1 MKMSGSGPKKKMV
14 IVPFK
19 KKPELPD
26 NFEKITW
33 EKLEAAIHAVNT
45 KVATTIS
52 KEDLYRAVEDLCLHK
67 MAAQTYEKL
76 RVECDA
82 HITSRIDNLVIIGS
96 SSSGSSDSSS
106 LDHTSFLESVDAMWQ
121 DHCEHMIT
129 IRNIFLCL
137 DRSYALQTAK
147 VLSIWDLGLAILRE
161 KLESRNDIEEKL
173 IIGLLSLVEME
184 RKGRVVDRSM
194 MRRLL
199 RMLYSA
205 GLYTEKFQYPF
216 LKDTERFFIEEGNQS
231 IELMDAAAFMSQVER
246 RLVQANDMVMQYLD
260 VSTRLPLLTTIEK
273 HLLAPHVDVLLNK
286 GLGPLLDDYRIS
298 ELKRM
303 YFLFDRVHAL
313 PSLCSAWIARMIR
326 VGEALVKDESRDKTM
341 VEELLT
347 LQLRADEIL
356 KSSFNSDETFRIEYR
371 KALDRIVNAR
381 QGKPAELI
389 ARFVDRKMRGE
400 KGQTHEDI
408 EAILCRIMNIFC
420 FLNSKDVFE
429 AFYKK
434 LLSKRLLLD
443 RSASQDLERS
453 MLMKLKAECGSNY
466 TAKLEGMFSDIEK
479 SKAVMSEFIAADRE
493 ARMSSSVGSGASGG
507 ISASPGSLGSGL
519 GTGGLEGDFTL
530 ITMGIWPQVPN
541 VQLALPPELAVL
553 QARYEALYYSKYK
566 GRRLTW
572 AYALDR
578 CNVSAVFPKG
588 KKVLEISLFQT
599 LVLLEFNKVAYANAN
614 GSDTTDSSSVVSS
627 SIGSSGQVI
636 KFTDLKTMGLED
648 GELRRTLQS
657 LACGPIGTR
666 VLVKEPK
673 GKDVNDSDVFRINH
687 DFSNQR
693 NRIKIPTIQPQRE
706 VQKEAK
712 KTHEEVFRDRQYQI
726 DAVIVRTMKA
736 RKQLSHNALI
746 PEILAQLKF
755 PATTADIKKRI
766 ETLIERDYMERSDTD
781 STVYV
786 YIA

>member
-1 MKMSGSGPKKKMV
+1 MKPSNKKKMV

-45 KVATTIS
+45 KVATTVS

-76 RVECDA
+76 RVECDV
-82 HITSRIDNLVIIGS
+82 HITSRIDNLVVIGS
-96 SSSGSSDSSS
+96 SALSDSNS
-106 LDHTSFLESVDAMWQ
+106 LDHTAFLESVDAMWQ

-129 IRNIFLCL
+129 IRNIFLYL

-147 VLSIWDLGLAILRE
+147 VLSIWDLGLVILRE
-161 KLESRNDIEEKL
+161 KFEARDDLEEKL
-173 IIGLLSLVEME
+173 IIGLLGLVEME

-231 IELMDAAAFMSQVER
+231 IEVMDAAAFMSQVER

-273 HLLAPHVDVLLNK
+273 YLLAPHVDVLLDK

-303 YFLFDRVHAL
+303 YYLFDRVQAL
-313 PSLCSAWIARMIR
+313 PSLCSAWVTRMIR

-347 LQLRADEIL
+347 LQLHADEIL

-408 EAILCRIMNIFC
+408 EAILCRIINIFC

-453 MLMKLKAECGSNY
+453 MIMKLKAECGSNY

-493 ARMSSSVGSGASGG
+493 VRLSSSGGGSTT
-507 ISASPGSLGSGL
+507 PGTLGSGL

-541 VQLALPPELAVL
+541 VQLALPSELAAL
-553 QARYEALYYSKYK
+553 QSRYEALYYSKYK
-566 GRRLTW
+566 GRRLNW

-578 CNVSAVFPKG
+578 CNISAVFPKG
-588 KKVLEISLFQT
+588 KKVLEISLFQA
-599 LVLLEFNKVAYANAN
+599 LVLLEFNKVAYSNV
-614 GSDTTDSSSVVSS
+614 SDTTDSSSVVSS
-627 SIGSSGQVI
+627 SSSSNGNVI
-636 KFTDLKTMGLED
+636 KFTDLKAMGLED

-673 GKDVNDSDVFRINH
+673 GKDVNDDDVFRINH

-706 VQKEAK
+706 VQKEAE

-736 RKQLSHNALI
+736 RKQLSHNDLI

-766 ETLIERDYMERSDTD
+766 ETLIERDYMERSDND

>member
-1 MKMSGSGPKKKMV
+1 MKPSNKKKMV

-45 KVATTIS
+45 KVATTVS

-76 RVECDA
+76 RVECDV
-82 HITSRIDNLVIIGS
+82 HITSRIDNLVVIGS
-96 SSSGSSDSSS
+96 SALSDSNS
-106 LDHTSFLESVDAMWQ
+106 LDHTAFLESVDAMWQ

-129 IRNIFLCL
+129 IRNIFLYL

-147 VLSIWDLGLAILRE
+147 VLSIWDLGLVILRE
-161 KLESRNDIEEKL
+161 KFEARDDLEEKL
-173 IIGLLSLVEME
+173 IIGLLGLVEME

-231 IELMDAAAFMSQVER
+231 IEVMDAAAFMSQVER

-273 HLLAPHVDVLLNK
+273 YLLAPHVDVLLDK

-303 YFLFDRVHAL
+303 YYLFDRVQAL
-313 PSLCSAWIARMIR
+313 PSLCSAWVARMIR

-347 LQLRADEIL
+347 LQLHADEIL

-408 EAILCRIMNIFC
+408 EAILCRIINIFC

-453 MLMKLKAECGSNY
+453 MIMKLKAECGSNY

-493 ARMSSSVGSGASGG
+493 VRLSSSGGGSTT
-507 ISASPGSLGSGL
+507 PGTLGSGL

-541 VQLALPPELAVL
+541 VQLALPSELAAL
-553 QARYEALYYSKYK
+553 QSRYEALYYSKYK
-566 GRRLTW
+566 GRRLNW

-578 CNVSAVFPKG
+578 CNISAVFPKG
-588 KKVLEISLFQT
+588 KKVLEISLFQA
-599 LVLLEFNKVAYANAN
+599 LVLLEFNKVAYSNV
-614 GSDTTDSSSVVSS
+614 SDTTDSSSVVSS
-627 SIGSSGQVI
+627 SSSSNGNVI
-636 KFTDLKTMGLED
+636 KFTDLKAMGLED

-673 GKDVNDSDVFRINH
+673 GKDVNDDDVFRINH

-706 VQKEAK
+706 VQKEAE

-736 RKQLSHNALI
+736 RKQLSHNDLI

-766 ETLIERDYMERSDTD
+766 ETLIERDYMERSDND